1 MKTTYSLITLLS
13 ASLVLAAPAPF
24 VDNARAVARS
34 EDAVMPNF
42 EYFSKRGDA
51 KVDAK
56 ADTGAAVAEGSAAGE
71 SLLSTRMLTF
81 D

>member
-13 ASLVLAAPAPF
+13 ASMVLAAPAPF
-24 VDNARAVARS
+24 VDTARAVARS

-42 EYFSKRGDA
+42 EYFSKRGEA

-56 ADTGAAVAEGSAAGE
+56 ADAGAAAAEDPAAGE
-71 SLLSTRMLTF
+71 SPLSVLTLAF